1 MYKILLVEDDAQI
14 AGQLQK
20 ILAGWGYQAYVPE
33 DFKDI
38 LASFMQ
44 VNPDLVIMDL
54 YLPGKNGFY
63 WTSKIREV
71 SSLPILF
78 LSSADENMNVIT
90 ALSQGADD
98 YVTKPFDPM
107 VLVTKIQA
115 LLRRTY
121 DYQGKTNFVEYKGV
135 RLEMDSHEAAFEGK
149 SVELSKNEAR
159 ILKILMENKNRVVSR
174 EALMEALWKT
184 DSYVDE
190 NTLSVNVNRLR
201 RKLDQID
208 VHDYIQ
214 TRKGS
219 GYIIT

>member
-1 MYKILLVEDDAQI
+1 MYKILLVEDDVEI
-14 AGQLQK
+14 SSTLQK
-20 ILAGWGYQAYVPE
+20 ILNGWGYECIVPAS
-33 DFKDI
+33 FKDI
-38 LASFMQ
+38 LGTFMS
-44 VNPDLVIMDL
+44 VNPDMVIMDL

-63 WTSKIREV
+63 WTSRIREV

-78 LSSADENMNVIT
+78 VSSGDESMNVIT

-98 YVTKPFDPM
+98 YITKPFDPM

-135 RLEMDSHEAAFEGK
+135 RLEMDSHEASFEGRT
-149 SVELSKNEAR
+149 VELSKNEAR
-159 ILKILMENKNRVVSR
+159 ILKILMENKNRIVSR

-184 DSYVDE
+184 DCYVDE

-201 RKLDQID
+201 RKLEVIH
-208 VHDYIQ
+208 VVDYIQ
-214 TRKGS
+214 TKKGS
-219 GYIIT
+219 GYMVT